1 MTLGGTSAGDTLPA
15 DTFVIEVRVSELRRL
30 FNAIDPSPFHDK
42 DLDPNA
48 EEFIVDW
55 AKEAHRDARLGLLV
69 HLDGPAGLPDESD
82 VLRGAVHE
90 YFNRRAQASRRRLR
104 LLLRTGRASL
114 LIGVA
119 FLASCAFLADL
130 AGAWLAGSRAAPV
143 AREGFLIGGWVAM
156 WRPIEIFLYDWW
168 PIRAEARLFDRLGAM
183 PVRIAYAGGTTGD
196 AWRRDW
202 PISPRG
208 AAGPDEAGQTS

>member
-1 MTLGGTSAGDTLPA
+1 VTLGDTSAGDSLPA
-15 DTFVIEVRVSELRRL
+15 DTFVVEVRVSELRRL

-48 EEFIVDW
+48 EDFIVDW

-69 HLDGPAGLPDESD
+69 HLDRPAGLADEAD

-104 LLLRTGRASL
+104 LLLRTGRTSL
-114 LIGVA
+114 IIGVA
-119 FLASCAFLADL
+119 FLGSFAFLGDL
-130 AGAWLAGSRAAPV
+130 VAGWLTGSRAGPIL
-143 AREGFLIGGWVAM
+143 REGFLIGGWVAM

-183 PVRIAYAGGTTGD
+183 PVRITYAAGANGD
-196 AWRRDW
+196 AWRHDW
-202 PISPRG
+202 PIS
-208 AAGPDEAGQTS
+208 APDAVRPDAPGQTP

>member
-1 MTLGGTSAGDTLPA
+1 VTLGDTSAGDTLPA

-48 EEFIVDW
+48 EDFIVDW

-69 HLDGPAGLPDESD
+69 HLDRPAGLPDEAD

-104 LLLRTGRASL
+104 RAGPIL
-114 LIGVA
+114 
-119 FLASCAFLADL
+119 
-130 AGAWLAGSRAAPV
+130 
-143 AREGFLIGGWVAM
+143 REGFLIGGWVAM

-183 PVRIAYAGGTTGD
+183 PVRITYAAGANGD
-196 AWRRDW
+196 AWRHDW
-202 PISPRG
+202 PISARD
-208 AAGPDEAGQTS
+208 AVRPDAPGQTP